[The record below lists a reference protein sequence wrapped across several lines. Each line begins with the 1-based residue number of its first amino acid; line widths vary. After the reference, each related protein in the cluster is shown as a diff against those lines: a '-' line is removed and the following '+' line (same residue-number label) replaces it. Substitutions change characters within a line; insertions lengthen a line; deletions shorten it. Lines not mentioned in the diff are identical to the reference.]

1 MIEYITGAIDRLS
14 PTDVT
19 VSTVAMGYLVN
30 ISLNTY
36 TALEGKSE
44 CRLWT
49 HLRIQEDAWTLY
61 GFATADERRLF
72 RLLIGVSGVGA
83 ATAMLVLSAFG
94 TSDLEVIIAQ
104 GDAKSLKSVKGV
116 GGKTAERIIVDLR
129 DKIKADTSALSIQT
143 PALSAVF
150 DEALAALGMLGYKK
164 PEAQKALKKLF
175 DSEPSLRVEAAIKK
189 ALALMK

>member
-19 VSTVAMGYLVN
+19 VSTGAMGYLVN

-129 DKIKADTSALSIQT
+129 DKIKTDTSALSIQT
-143 PALSAVF
+143 PALSTVF
-150 DEALAALGMLGYKK
+150 DEALAALVMLGYKK

-189 ALALMK
+189 ALAIMK

>member
-19 VSTVAMGYLVN
+19 VSAGAIGYLVN

-61 GFATADERRLF
+61 GFATAEDTGGN
-72 RLLIGVSGVGA
+72 I
-83 ATAMLVLSAFG
+83 
-94 TSDLEVIIAQ
+94 
-104 GDAKSLKSVKGV
+104 KGN
-116 GGKTAERIIVDLR
+116 TVDLYYN
-129 DKIKADTSALSIQT
+129 T
-143 PALSAVF
+143 
-150 DEALAALGMLGYKK
+150 E
-164 PEAQKALKKLF
+164 
-175 DSEPSLRVEAAIKK
+175 SLCRNFGRRSVTIYV
-189 ALALMK
+189 LN

>member
-1 MIEYITGAIDRLS
+1 MIEYVTGAIERLS

-19 VSTVAMGYLVN
+19 VSAGAIGYLVN

-36 TALEGKSE
+36 TALEDKSE

-61 GFATADERRLF
+61 GFATDDERRLF

-116 GGKTAERIIVDLR
+116 GGKTAKRIIVDLR
-129 DKIKADTSALSIQT
+129 DKIKTDTSALSIQT

-150 DEALAALGMLGYKK
+150 DEALAALVMLGYKK
-164 PEAQKALKKLF
+164 PEAQKALKKLL

-189 ALALMK
+189 ALAIMK

>member
-1 MIEYITGAIDRLS
+1 MIEYVTGAIERLS

-19 VSTVAMGYLVN
+19 VSAGAIGYLVN

-44 CRLWT
+44 CRLWI

-129 DKIKADTSALSIQT
+129 DKIKTDTSALSIQT

-150 DEALAALGMLGYKK
+150 DEALAALVMLGYKK

-189 ALALMK
+189 ALAIMK